1 MANGY
6 DGEIRIKATID
17 SSEFDSKID
26 LLARKANV
34 LTKSLE
40 KQQKQLVLLGNQY
53 QDLISGKLKT
63 DEEIGLEKSLKRA
76 ERELETFQDKYNR
89 VKNNII
95 KEQFLGSEEIF
106 NKLFSSGQIPQK
118 VLAPLNDINDK
129 INITSEKIKLLK
141 SNLEEVKLNPE
152 AQNSVKKLA
161 LRIEQL
167 QRNTFKT
174 KNELI
179 KTNEQIDKLKSDKVK
194 SITSNFDKLKNTISN
209 ITKNIGS
216 KLSDGIGG
224 ALSKISS
231 PLTGLINGF
240 ENLFNRIFRLGT
252 LVLVFTTIR
261 KAFQSFRDYLFSALM
276 ANEEFVKS
284 LNIIKAN
291 LATAFYPIYQA
302 ILPAL
307 NAMMK
312 ALSVATAYLAQF
324 ISMLFG
330 KDISQS
336 QAGAKALND
345 ITQSVGTN
353 TKANKSNSKSL
364 KENKKAYDELGKGI
378 KKAKGELASF
388 DKLIVLSQ
396 DNNTKTPSSPE
407 VDTGGN
413 IFTPTTQYDDFY
425 GKIEDTFKKIT
436 KLIDTVKNKLIELW
450 ESFKTGFNIGFVDK
464 DLKSIYENITK
475 IGEHLKEIFSDP
487 EVVNTFNLSVDKM
500 VEALGSIAG
509 AGASIGVTLGKLIT
523 GGLEKFLNE
532 NKTDISTSLKSFFE
546 NIIDLSDLVID
557 LSKALANVFSAFG
570 SEEAQQILSDALS
583 STYYIFDAFIQTVSS
598 LFVDLS
604 KLIAEPFIENQEDIK
619 EAIKGSLT
627 AIQEFSGSLKETIK
641 EISDS
646 IKKLYKNTFSPFI
659 GLITNILKDIVNI
672 FVTNWNGKINPTL
685 TKMGEKFKELN
696 TQYLQPVISKFSQ
709 LVKSISD
716 LFLPILN
723 KLWDFLKPFVKWLI
737 DNAIDFMFT
746 KIEHL
751 FSFAIDMIENIVER
765 VGSIFDILKGLIDF
779 ISGVFTG
786 NWGKAWNGALKVVSG
801 FIGLFK
807 NEINIISSLINKITK
822 SITSAINFMIRSIN
836 RISFDLPEFLGGG
849 HVGFNISQI
858 PENAFQ
864 IPRLAQGAV
873 LKGGNPMLAYL
884 NDQPK
889 GQVNVETPLNTM
901 IEAFNTALKNNNSVG
916 NVTIEASGDVSSLI
930 SFLNFRLKQENERI
944 GSNLIKGDVWL

>member
-26 LLARKANV
+26 LLSRKANV

-40 KQQKQLVLLGNQY
+40 KQQKQLALLGAQY

-76 ERELETFQDKYNR
+76 ERELETFQNKYIR
-89 VKNNII
+89 VKNDII
-95 KEQFLGSEEIF
+95 KGQFLGSEEIF

-152 AQNSVKKLA
+152 AQNSVKRLA
-161 LRIEQL
+161 LRMEQL
-167 QRNTFKT
+167 QINTLKT

-194 SITSNFDKLKNTISN
+194 AITSNFDKLKNAISN

-224 ALSKISS
+224 ALSKIAS

-284 LNIIKAN
+284 LNIIKSN

-312 ALSVATAYLAQF
+312 ALSVATAYLSQF

-396 DNNTKTPSSPE
+396 DNSKVKTPSVP
-407 VDTGGN
+407 DTGSDGGV
-413 IFTPTTQYDDFY
+413 FTPITQYDSTYF
-425 GKIEDTFKKIT
+425 
-436 KLIDTVKNKLIELW
+436 
-450 ESFKTGFNIGFVDK
+450 
-464 DLKSIYENITK
+464 
-475 IGEHLKEIFSDP
+475 
-487 EVVNTFNLSVDKM
+487 KM
-500 VEALGSIAG
+500 V
-509 AGASIGVTLGKLIT
+509 
-523 GGLEKFLNE
+523 
-532 NKTDISTSLKSFFE
+532 D
-546 NIIDLSDLVID
+546 
-557 LSKALANVFSAFG
+557 
-570 SEEAQQILSDALS
+570 
-583 STYYIFDAFIQTVSS
+583 IFDKIR
-598 LFVDLS
+598 D
-604 KLIAEPFIENQEDIK
+604 
-619 EAIKGSLT
+619 
-627 AIQEFSGSLKETIK
+627 
-641 EISDS
+641 
-646 IKKLYKNTFSPFI
+646 
-659 GLITNILKDIVNI
+659 
-672 FVTNWNGKINPTL
+672 KINPTIKAFKSL
-685 TKMGEKFKELN
+685 GETIRSTFGEF
-696 TQYLQPVISKFSQ
+696 VIKAGRDFY
-709 LVKSISD
+709 
-716 LFLPILN
+716 N
-723 KLWDFLKPFVKWLI
+723 DFLKPFGTWTFSKALPKFAQI
-737 DNAIDFMFT
+737 TENMF
-746 KIEHL
+746 K
-751 FSFAIDMIENIVER
+751 NI
-765 VGSIFDILKGLIDF
+765 
-779 ISGVFTG
+779 
-786 NWGKAWNGALKVVSG
+786 NWDKLNKSLS
-801 FIGLFK
+801 GLFK
-807 NEINIISSLINKITK
+807 AVEPFAENIGNGLLWFYENVLTKIAEYTVNNLLPPFLDSLSNSISALDTVLEGVGETFKWFFKEGLTKIGEFTGGKLTDFLNKLKELTGEIKENKEALKELGEFVGGGLLVAFTYFASSAGAAATLTFFTNLAALVTPGGALITGLLLLASTTVYYTKKAAESHKVYKKFYEDMGISQEEFRRKSAEEKSKLLDEWLSAEKQFASDDERLQYEKYKKYLERDKEMYDKEVEHQRLLKKQAEEDQRRWNEFWENIGKT
-822 SITSAINFMIRSIN
+822 IN
-836 RISFDLPEFLGGG
+836 RIYDKTKETIYKMNDLFLDFSFKIGNWIGERFKNTVNAVFSWIEGKINPFIDMANK
-849 HVGFNISQI
+849 VIGFANDI
-858 PENAFQ
+858 PGIRKMNEIPKFNF
-864 IPRLAQGAV
+864 PRLAQGAV